1 MSLLDQFYSCEENQ
15 RKYGFKY
22 SKDSNGIVSI
32 FYDGDIDVLMGAAYA
47 SLGYE
52 QVESP
57 SQCDSSDS
65 MPELLLEYSHATGII
80 LKGPEIEVAADVDG
94 VGDYPNFFLRL
105 TENGRDVIIRFNM
118 LVPEIYPG
126 NESLRYHLPLSSLS
140 AVNELV
146 RYKCDELVEKWNG
159 LRPDKPMKLE
169 MLPNYRAI
177 KRIY

>member
-1 MSLLDQFYSCEENQ
+1 MSLLDRFYSSEENQ

-22 SKDSNGIVSI
+22 YKDSNGIVSI
-32 FYDGDIDVLMGAAYA
+32 FYDGDIDVLMNAAYA

-52 QVESP
+52 PVESH

-65 MPELLLEYSHATGII
+65 MPDLLLEYSQATGGI
-80 LKGPEIEVAADVDG
+80 LKVPGVEVTVGVDG
-94 VGDYPNFFLRL
+94 VGDYPNFFIRL
-105 TENGRDVIIRFNM
+105 TENGREVIIRFNM

-126 NESLRYHLPLSSLS
+126 NESLPYHLPLSSLS
-140 AVNELV
+140 AVNELF

-159 LRPDKPMKLE
+159 LRPDTPMELK

-177 KRIY
+177 NRIS

>member
-1 MSLLDQFYSCEENQ
+1 MSHLDRFYSSEENQ

-32 FYDGDIDVLMGAAYA
+32 FYDGDIDVLMDAAYA

-80 LKGPEIEVAADVDG
+80 LKGPDVEVTVDVDG
-94 VGDYPNFFLRL
+94 AGDYPNFFFRF
-105 TENGRDVIIRFNM
+105 TENGREVTIRFNM

-126 NESLRYHLPLSSLS
+126 NESLPYHLPSSSLS
-140 AVNELV
+140 AVNELF
-146 RYKCDELVEKWNG
+146 RYKCDELVEKWNE
-159 LRPDKPMKLE
+159 LRPDKPMKLK

-177 KRIY
+177 NRIY